1 MAVSVELMVVWMKTE
16 RELLAVELAESMEAE
31 DAGPMGCSERG
42 RSGRKVAEA
51 RPPEWRGTEL
61 RGRR

>member
-16 RELLAVELAESMEAE
+16 GELLAVESVEAE